1 RFFLISTHYRSPIDL
16 GDFEPGRQDLPS
28 GLVNVHKG
36 HKAFVRFAERY
47 QRVTGKGFY
56 ELAAPTRVKE
66 GRSFRQPEF
75 GDFLAR
81 FREHM
86 DDDFNT
92 GGAVGVLFDLAR
104 ALNRLA
110 DAGKLEDPAARD
122 AGARADFE
130 EGALLL
136 KELGQILGLFREPEA
151 LTPSSEVIAQLHSQP
166 TPHAQPRAQ
175 AEAYMLGQNPAPALT
190 AAEDTLVAGLLQVF
204 ADLDEQ

>member
-36 HKAFVRFAERY
+36 YEAFVRFAERY
-47 QRVTGKGFY
+47 QRVTGKSFY

-92 GGAVGVLFDLAR
+92 GGGVGVLFELAT

-110 DAGKLEDPAARD
+110 DAGKLEEHAARD
-122 AGARADFE
+122 AGARADFD

-136 KELGQILGLFREPEA
+136 KYLGQILGLFYQPPA
-151 LTPSSEVIAQLHSQP
+151 APSAGNDQIVSGLMQLLLDLRNDARKAKNFAVADQI
-166 TPHAQPRAQ
+166 RKRL
-175 AEAYMLGQNPAPALT
+175 AEIGVTLEDRPGGTGWRLG
-190 AAEDTLVAGLLQVF
+190 
-204 ADLDEQ
+204 